1 MLPEQLRVAIT
12 ALAVVSFAAAQVAL
26 LSRIVR
32 APDVR
37 DAAGAEGRLGR
48 GVEVLLAL
56 VPAVLTAIL
65 LALAWRDAT
74 ASVP

>member
-12 ALAVVSFAAAQVAL
+12 ALAVVSFLAAQVAL
-26 LSRIVR
+26 LRRIAR

-37 DAAGAEGRLGR
+37 DAAGTHGRLGR
-48 GVEVLLAL
+48 GVELALAL

-65 LALAWRDAT
+65 LALAWRAA